1 METAVISGVQGLN
14 SEPTFLSQIINYKY
28 KQIYINN
35 KTIQNECFNYLGFS
49 MANEEKDIQV
59 KISKLLKVTGL
70 IKHQSSIK
78 TLQ

>member
-1 METAVISGVQGLN
+1 
-14 SEPTFLSQIINYKY
+14 
-28 KQIYINN
+28 
-35 KTIQNECFNYLGFS
+35 

-70 IKHQSSIK
+70 IKHQSSLK